1 MSQLSQQMAERDLTF
16 LAEQPEVAEA
26 ENEAT
31 KSEEAEP
38 GPPSLGSI
46 GHEWGLCRRP
56 CIYHLA
62 CGNCTKG
69 ADCALAE
76 AC

>member
-1 MSQLSQQMAERDLTF
+1 MSQLSQQMAEKDLTF
-16 LAEQPEVAEA
+16 LARQPEVAEA

-62 CGNCTKG
+62 CSKCTKG

>member
-1 MSQLSQQMAERDLTF
+1 MSQLSQQMAEEELTF
-16 LAEQPEVAEA
+16 LVEVAEA
-26 ENEAT
+26 DKEAT

-46 GHEWGLCRRP
+46 GHQWGLCRRP

-76 AC
+76 AR

>member
-1 MSQLSQQMAERDLTF
+1 MAEKDLTF
-16 LAEQPEVAEA
+16 RTKQPEVAEA
-26 ENEAT
+26 ENDAT

-56 CIYHLA
+56 CIYHLS
-62 CGNCTKG
+62 CGTCTKG
-69 ADCALAE
+69 ADCTLAV
-76 AC
+76 ACLWC